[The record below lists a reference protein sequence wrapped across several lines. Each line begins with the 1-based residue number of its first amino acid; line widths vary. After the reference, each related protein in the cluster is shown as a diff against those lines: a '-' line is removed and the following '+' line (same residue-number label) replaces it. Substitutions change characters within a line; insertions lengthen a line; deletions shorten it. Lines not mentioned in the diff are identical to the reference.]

1 MGVSLM
7 LFMVD
12 LSCCM
17 VLFLFHTVELSYVLL
32 LYIKYLIF
40 TNLTGL
46 PPLVLRRVLEI
57 LTYLATNHSAVA
69 NILFYFDPAI
79 AQNSLHPN
87 SLEMKT
93 GKGKEKIVE
102 EKDTV
107 TCTERSI
114 ERDVPLILL
123 LKLLSQPL
131 FLRSVAH
138 LEQVG
143 C

>member
-1 MGVSLM
+1 MS
-7 LFMVD
+7 
-12 LSCCM
+12 
-17 VLFLFHTVELSYVLL
+17 T
-32 LYIKYLIF
+32 K
-40 TNLTGL
+40 LTGL

-69 NILFYFDPAI
+69 NILFYFDPSI
-79 AQNSLHPN
+79 ARNSLHL
-87 SLEMKT
+87 SSMEIKT
-93 GKGKEKIVE
+93 DKGKEKIVE
-102 EKDTV
+102 EIDLA

-131 FLRSVAH
+131 FLRSAAH

-143 C
+143 CNWCFPSPFCYYLS